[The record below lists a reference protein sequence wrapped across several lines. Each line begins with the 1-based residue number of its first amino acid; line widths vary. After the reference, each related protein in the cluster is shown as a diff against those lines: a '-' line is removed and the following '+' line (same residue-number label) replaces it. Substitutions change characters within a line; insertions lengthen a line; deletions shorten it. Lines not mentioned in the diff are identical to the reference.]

1 MAGKIPIH
9 QPHIRAKLL
18 GITLIIVSIIL
29 FINPTDNNI
38 KLGFASLLIG
48 LFMIVMITERSIP
61 QNLSTAQITG
71 NLHAIQ
77 QITKNLNLTGNA
89 IFLPKNS
96 LRSQERIFIPLTN
109 DTSTLP
115 QIDDDLVFATG
126 ADGTSLGISIAP
138 SGLTLLKELD
148 TDENFEQADLDT
160 IEEKLQTFVGHDLI
174 KSIKITQENNTLV
187 LHLDTPIGCSSDQ
200 NLARQYPCPT
210 TSAILTAITRA
221 AKQPLKI
228 TNLTQNDTTH
238 TYHINLGE
246 K

>member
-1 MAGKIPIH
+1 MALKIPFH

-18 GITLIIVSIIL
+18 GITLIIISLIL
-29 FINPTDNNI
+29 FINPTEINLKI
-38 KLGFASLLIG
+38 GFTSLLIG

-96 LRSQERIFIPLTN
+96 LRTEERIFIPLSNNT
-109 DTSTLP
+109 TTLP

-138 SGLTLLKELD
+138 SGLNLLNELD
-148 TDENFEQADLDT
+148 TDENFEQADLET

-174 KSIKITQENNTLV
+174 KSIKLTQENNTLL
-187 LHLDTPIGCSSDQ
+187 LHLDSPIGCSTNQ
-200 NLARQYPCPT
+200 NLAKQYPCPT

-221 AKQPLKI
+221 VKQPIKI
-228 TNLTQNDTTH
+228 TKLTQNDTTH